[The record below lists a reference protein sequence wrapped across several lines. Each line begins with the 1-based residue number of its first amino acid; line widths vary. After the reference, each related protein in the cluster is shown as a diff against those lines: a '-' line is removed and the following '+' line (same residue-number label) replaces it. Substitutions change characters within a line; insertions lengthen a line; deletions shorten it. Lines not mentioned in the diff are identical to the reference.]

1 MNEIFVKKYWED
13 EDVLF
18 YMHFENG
25 AAIRQIEITSD
36 NKVYL
41 DVQNPIQGESMLF
54 DQKLD
59 ELELNDEDFITKEV
73 FNKAWEEKICN

>member
-1 MNEIFVKKYWED
+1 MNEIFVKKYWEE

-25 AAIRQIEITSD
+25 DAIRQIEITS
-36 NKVYL
+36 NNRVYL
-41 DVQNPIQGESMLF
+41 DVQHPIQGESMLY

-59 ELELNDEDFITKEV
+59 ELDLNEENFITKEA
-73 FNKAWEEKICN
+73 FNKVWEEKTQT

>member
-1 MNEIFVKKYWED
+1 MNEIFVKKYWE
-13 EDVLF
+13 EDILF
-18 YMHFENG
+18 YIHFENG
-25 AAIRQIEITSD
+25 YAIKQIEITSD

-41 DVQNPIQGESMLF
+41 DVKNPIQGESMLF

-73 FNKAWEEKICN
+73 FNKAWEEKNCN